1 MGPFWV
7 SSPYLFMHT
16 PRDKQRLSQKGV
28 KEVRLSGEE
37 KQKWLERFTKLLS
50 FSEVGEPTLPIL
62 FWACYGPFSL
72 FSSPSQFHGCNASTY
87 SLSIYIWKKK
97 KKNQPNNHN
106 NNTIF
111 PIISSLQ
118 SFSSGIGNIHE
129 IFCIHLFCGIH
140 MLFVHLD
147 SPKWLVIV

>member
-1 MGPFWV
+1 MGRRNKSGLKGSQSSYHLVKLENPHCPFSFGHAMAHSV
-7 SSPYLFMHT
+7 CSPLPPNFMDAMH
-16 PRDKQRLSQKGV
+16 
-28 KEVRLSGEE
+28 
-37 KQKWLERFTKLLS
+37 
-50 FSEVGEPTLPIL
+50 LPIL
-62 FWACYGPFSL
+62 F
-72 FSSPSQFHGCNASTY
+72 QF
-87 SLSIYIWKKK
+87 IYEKK

-147 SPKWLVIV
+147 SPK